1 MRYAGFLLIFL
12 LLFSCNSKQEATR
25 ESEKLV
31 MAPRSEMAL
40 LMNDMFAFNESI
52 KSQVISGE
60 LNNSFPIHFNKIE
73 TAELTDPT
81 DRNSSFESFS
91 KEFID
96 KTKLLFEDHDS
107 ELKTRYNDVV
117 NACISCHQTTCLGP
131 IPRIKKLLIK

>member
-1 MRYAGFLLIFL
+1 
-12 LLFSCNSKQEATR
+12 
-25 ESEKLV
+25 